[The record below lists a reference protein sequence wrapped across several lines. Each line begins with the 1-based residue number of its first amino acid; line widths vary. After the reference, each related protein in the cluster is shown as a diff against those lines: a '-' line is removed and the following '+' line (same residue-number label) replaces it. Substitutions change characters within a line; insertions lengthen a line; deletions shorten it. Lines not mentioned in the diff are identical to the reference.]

1 MEVHHNRFSADRQ
14 TDRQTDLALAIDDD
28 TAQQAIRFELANYGP
43 RYGPETDDSNTSDF
57 HSSSVDIEKVRGDK
71 KREKNQV
78 CHNRSSVRGT
88 HGRTGR
94 TDACFHSIEGLHADR
109 LINGQGGANR

>member
-1 MEVHHNRFSADRQ
+1 MEVHHNRFSA
-14 TDRQTDLALAIDDD
+14 DRQTDLALAIDDD

-43 RYGPETDDSNTSDF
+43 RYGPETNDSNTSDF

-78 CHNRSSVRGT
+78 CHNRSSV
-88 HGRTGR
+88 
-94 TDACFHSIEGLHADR
+94 
-109 LINGQGGANR
+109 